1 MAGRILLLL
10 PIGFFAVALSQQH
23 TPYSLQSAVDALHRR
38 EAQLAL
44 RENYE
49 PSRGD
54 DGYEGSSDYPPYRG
68 SRQQLN
74 KILADYLAREEDH
87 ENPGYGPAFDYEE
100 YINPEEKKRSMFRER
115 EGKYKKYK
123 EKLSLYLKA

>member
-1 MAGRILLLL
+1 MRLYLITGPIMAGRFLLLL
-10 PIGFFAVALSQQH
+10 PIGLFAATLAQQH

-49 PSRGD
+49 PSRD
-54 DGYEGSSDYPPYRG
+54 DGYLNEGGDYPPYRG

-87 ENPGYGPAFDYEE
+87 ESPAFVPGFDYEE
-100 YINPEEKKRSMFRER
+100 YNNPEEKKRSMFRER
-115 EGKYKKYK
+115 EGKYK
-123 EKLSLYLKA
+123 

>member
-1 MAGRILLLL
+1 MAGRFLLLL
-10 PIGFFAVALSQQH
+10 PIGFFAITLSQQH

-44 RENYE
+44 KENYE
-49 PSRGD
+49 PSN
-54 DGYEGSSDYPPYRG
+54 DGYEGDYPPYRG

-87 ENPGYGPAFDYEE
+87 ENPGYGPGFDYEE
-100 YINPEEKKRSMFRER
+100 YNNPEEKKRSMFRER
-115 EGKYKKYK
+115 EGKYKILIYE
-123 EKLSLYLKA
+123 EKLLI